1 MYWPLTEIGRVNFDK
16 QSRQHYDK
24 WICRF
29 LLAKLRSRTLLQMIK
44 GTECDI
50 AAVTMG
56 NDELSSLGML
66 SVFIQ

>member
-1 MYWPLTEIGRVNFDK
+1 M
-16 QSRQHYDK
+16 
-24 WICRF
+24 
-29 LLAKLRSRTLLQMIK
+29 MK

-66 SVFIQ
+66 SVFI